1 MHIHILGICGTFM
14 GGLAQIAKQLGHEV
28 TGSDQNMYP
37 PMSDELIKLSIDVM
51 NGYGA
56 EHLHSC
62 PDLILVGNT
71 LSRGNPAI
79 EYMLNQRLPFMSGP
93 EWLYREV
100 LHNKH
105 VLAVSGT
112 HGKTTT
118 TTILSWILE
127 YSGLNPS
134 FLIGGVA
141 ENFGKSASYTD
152 SEYFVIEADEY
163 DTAFFDKRSK
173 FVHYHPDTLIIN
185 NIEYDHADIFHDLA
199 AIRAEFHNLVRT
211 LPETAKII
219 YPLGDNEVETVLK
232 MGCWTPLETF
242 LGAGSDWS
250 ITDASRDYRDF
261 SIINSGNE
269 VGKVSWS
276 VIGEHNAFNAL
287 AAIIAAKN
295 IGVSAEKACA
305 ALSEFKSVKRRL
317 ECIYDSNDIYIYD
330 DFAHHPTA
338 IRKSLQAIKSYAENG
353 RIIAIME
360 PRSNTMRMG
369 VHADTLSAAF
379 ADADQVFLYQAK
391 DLKWNIAEYMNELGN
406 RCQVFVDVDKIVE
419 LVSSE
424 VQPQDHIVIMSNG
437 AFGDIHQK
445 LIERL
450 SKL

>member
-51 NGYGA
+51 NGYEA

-269 VGKVSWS
+269 VGKVSWP

-295 IGVSAEKACA
+295 IGVSVEKACA
-305 ALSEFKSVKRRL
+305 ALLEFKSVKRRL
-317 ECIYDSNDIYIYD
+317 ECIYDANDIYIYD

>member
-14 GGLAQIAKQLGHEV
+14 GGLAQIAKELGHEV

-51 NGYGA
+51 NGYEP

-173 FVHYHPDTLIIN
+173 FVHYHPDTLVIN

-219 YPLGDNEVETVLK
+219 YPLGDNEVETVLN

-242 LGAGSDWS
+242 LGVGSDWS

-269 VGKVSWS
+269 VGKVSWP

-287 AAIIAAKN
+287 AAIIVAKN
-295 IGVSAEKACA
+295 IGVSVEKACA

-317 ECIYDSNDIYIYD
+317 ECIYDFNDIYIYD

-369 VHADTLSAAF
+369 IHADTLSAAF

-419 LVSSE
+419 SVSSE

>member
-51 NGYGA
+51 NGYEP

-118 TTILSWILE
+118 TAILSWILE

-173 FVHYHPDTLIIN
+173 FVHYHPDTLVIN

-219 YPLGDNEVETVLK
+219 YPLGDNEVETVLN

-242 LGAGSDWS
+242 LGVGSDWL

-269 VGKVSWS
+269 VGKVSWP

-295 IGVSAEKACA
+295 IGVSVEKACA
-305 ALSEFKSVKRRL
+305 ALLEFKSVKRRL

-379 ADADQVFLYQAK
+379 ADADQVFFYQAK
-391 DLKWNIAEYMNELGN
+391 NLKWNIAEHMNELGN

-419 LVSSE
+419 SVSSE
-424 VQPQDHIVIMSNG
+424 IQPQDHIVIMSNG

-450 SKL
+450 GKL

>member
-51 NGYGA
+51 NGYEA

-219 YPLGDNEVETVLK
+219 YPLGDNEVETVLN

-269 VGKVSWS
+269 VGKVSWPL
-276 VIGEHNAFNAL
+276 L
-287 AAIIAAKN
+287 A
-295 IGVSAEKACA
+295 STT
-305 ALSEFKSVKRRL
+305 LL
-317 ECIYDSNDIYIYD
+317 
-330 DFAHHPTA
+330 
-338 IRKSLQAIKSYAENG
+338 
-353 RIIAIME
+353 
-360 PRSNTMRMG
+360 MR
-369 VHADTLSAAF
+369 
-379 ADADQVFLYQAK
+379 
-391 DLKWNIAEYMNELGN
+391 
-406 RCQVFVDVDKIVE
+406 
-419 LVSSE
+419 
-424 VQPQDHIVIMSNG
+424 
-437 AFGDIHQK
+437 
-445 LIERL
+445 
-450 SKL
+450 

>member
-1 MHIHILGICGTFM
+1 MHIHILGVCGTFM

-28 TGSDQNMYP
+28 TGSDQNTYP
-37 PMSDELIKLSIDVM
+37 PMSDELIKLGIDVM
-51 NGYGA
+51 NGYEA
-56 EHLHSC
+56 EHLKSS

-79 EYMLNQRLPFMSGP
+79 EYMLNQRLPYMSGP

-100 LHNKH
+100 LYNKH

-127 YSGLNPS
+127 YSELNPS

-173 FVHYHPDTLIIN
+173 FVHYHPNTLIIN

-219 YPLGDNEVETVLK
+219 YPQGDNEVETVLN
-232 MGCWTPLETF
+232 MGCWASLETF
-242 LGAGSDWS
+242 LGVGSDWA
-250 ITDASRDYRDF
+250 ITDASRDYCDF

-269 VGKVSWS
+269 VGKVSWP

-295 IGVSAEKACA
+295 IGVSVEKACT

-317 ECIYDSNDIYIYD
+317 ECIYDSNDICIYD

-338 IRKSLQAIKSYAENG
+338 IRKSLQAIKSCSENG

-391 DLKWNIAEYMNELGN
+391 NLEWNIAEYMNELGN
-406 RCQVFVDVDKIVE
+406 RCKVFVDVDKIVE